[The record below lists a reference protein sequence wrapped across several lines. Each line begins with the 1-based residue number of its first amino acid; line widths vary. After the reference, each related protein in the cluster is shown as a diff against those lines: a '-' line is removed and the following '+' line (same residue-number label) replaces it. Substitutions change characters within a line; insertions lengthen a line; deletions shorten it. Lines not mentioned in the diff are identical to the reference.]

1 MLTYNFANIGSDSL
15 YEFLY
20 KCIKNDIIQGIILSG
35 EKLPSKRAL
44 AKNLAIS
51 VITVENAYGQL
62 LAEGYIYSIP
72 KSGYYVSDLS
82 GIPVHQTEYTSETY
96 EAEEQGTDSRTAKAG
111 DKVLLTG
118 GENAFIA
125 DFTSNQTEHAAFPFS
140 IWNKTMRAVM
150 NDYQEEMMI
159 NPPCGGVMELRK
171 SISSYLKEFCAM
183 YVRPEQIIIGA
194 GTEYL
199 YSILIQLLGRN
210 VCYGVENPGYPKIAK
225 IYRSMGV
232 KYEYIDLDEEGTSA
246 KKLEEKKV
254 DIMHISPSHHFPT
267 GMVMPISK
275 RYELLGWVTREKE
288 RYIIEDDYDSEFRYK
303 GKPIPALQGYDR
315 SGKVIYIGTFSKSI
329 APAIRMSYLVLPER
343 VCSLYKKRCGFIS
356 STVSKVDQLIL
367 QKFIEKGYYERHLNK
382 TRALYRSRHDVLL
395 STLKEMKTEFTVSGE
410 NAGVHLLLHFCDGRS
425 EKELIRLAEEK
436 EVKVYGLSE
445 YYVGEKDREQN
456 ESVILLGYA
465 NMSDEKILHA
475 ARLLDEAWNKEGN

>member
-1 MLTYNFANIGSDSL
+1 MLTYNFENIGSDSL

-150 NDYQEEMMI
+150 NDYQKEMMI
-159 NPPCGGVMELRK
+159 NPPCGCK
-171 SISSYLKEFCAM
+171 T
-183 YVRPEQIIIGA
+183 
-194 GTEYL
+194 GT
-199 YSILIQLLGRN
+199 
-210 VCYGVENPGYPKIAK
+210 
-225 IYRSMGV
+225 
-232 KYEYIDLDEEGTSA
+232 D
-246 KKLEEKKV
+246 
-254 DIMHISPSHHFPT
+254 H
-267 GMVMPISK
+267 
-275 RYELLGWVTREKE
+275 
-288 RYIIEDDYDSEFRYK
+288 
-303 GKPIPALQGYDR
+303 
-315 SGKVIYIGTFSKSI
+315 
-329 APAIRMSYLVLPER
+329 
-343 VCSLYKKRCGFIS
+343 
-356 STVSKVDQLIL
+356 
-367 QKFIEKGYYERHLNK
+367 
-382 TRALYRSRHDVLL
+382 YRSRNRVSVQYSDPASWEKCLL
-395 STLKEMKTEFTVSGE
+395 WSGE
-410 NAGVHLLLHFCDGRS
+410 S
-425 EKELIRLAEEK
+425 
-436 EVKVYGLSE
+436 GLS
-445 YYVGEKDREQN
+445 KDCKNLPQYGCK
-456 ESVILLGYA
+456 V
-465 NMSDEKILHA
+465 
-475 ARLLDEAWNKEGN
+475 

>member
-1 MLTYNFANIGSDSL
+1 MLTYNFENIGSDSL

-183 YVRPEQIIIGA
+183 YVRPEQIIIGV
-194 GTEYL
+194 
-199 YSILIQLLGRN
+199 N
-210 VCYGVENPGYPKIAK
+210 
-225 IYRSMGV
+225 
-232 KYEYIDLDEEGTSA
+232 YEYIDLDEEGTSA

-288 RYIIEDDYDSEFRYK
+288 RYIIEDDYDSELRLA
-303 GKPIPALQGYDR
+303 GKPIPSLQSIDV
-315 SGKVIYIGTFSKSI
+315 SGKVIYINTFAKTLCSTVRI
-329 APAIRMSYLVLPER
+329 SYMVLPEALAEKYYR
-343 VCSLYKKRCGFIS
+343 ELSFYSC
-356 STVSKVDQLIL
+356 TVSNFEQYTLAAFMNAGAFEKHINRLRNYYQHKRDLIL
-367 QKFIEKGYYERHLNK
+367 STFLREPLGKYITISEEDSGVHFLMHVNTSMSEQEFLLK
-382 TRALYRSRHDVLL
+382 TRA
-395 STLKEMKTEFTVSGE
+395 KG
-410 NAGVHLLLHFCDGRS
+410 
-425 EKELIRLAEEK
+425 IRLAT
-436 EVKVYGLSE
+436 LSSFYNAEQKDSRYENTYVMNYSFVNCDRLE
-445 YYVGEKDREQN
+445 YVAQTLY
-456 ESVILLGYA
+456 
-465 NMSDEKILHA
+465 KIIHP
-475 ARLLDEAWNKEGN
+475 